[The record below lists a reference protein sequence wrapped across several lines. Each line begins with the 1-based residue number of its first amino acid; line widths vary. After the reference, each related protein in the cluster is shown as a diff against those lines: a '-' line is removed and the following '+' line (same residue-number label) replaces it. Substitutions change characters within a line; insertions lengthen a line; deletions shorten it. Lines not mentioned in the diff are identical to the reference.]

1 MVSNNGNNLCLTI
14 FYATATAT
22 VISNI
27 TDVPT

>member
-14 FYATATAT
+14 FYATAT